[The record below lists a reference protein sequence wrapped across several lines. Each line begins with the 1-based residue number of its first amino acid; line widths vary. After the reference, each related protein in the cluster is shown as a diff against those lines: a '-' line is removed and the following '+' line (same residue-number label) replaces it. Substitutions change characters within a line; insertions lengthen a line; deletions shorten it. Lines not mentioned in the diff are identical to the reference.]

1 MISKTNHIFYYNFK
15 QHELPLNSF
24 GDFRSLMRLPYKNL
38 LRKSSKPKFEIINNW
53 SILNTSCRF
62 WTSDVIFTQ
71 LYVTPCP
78 KFKFVPPKLP
88 LCAFRGIGILIF
100 SCDDCPTGFYWYFSR
115 GLSLGRRV
123 EFEKKKGLSVSLIHL
138 VTSVIGYENLL
149 WYFILI
155 NMTNQ

>member
-1 MISKTNHIFYYNFK
+1 MTIFRKIIFRVILKNSEIHSSYHFWVDLEIQMQSRSISDP
-15 QHELPLNSF
+15 PLS
-24 GDFRSLMRLPYKNL
+24 DIDLKN
-38 LRKSSKPKFEIINNW
+38 KMTW
-53 SILNTSCRF
+53 V
-62 WTSDVIFTQ
+62 WTS
-71 LYVTPCP
+71 L
-78 KFKFVPPKLP
+78 KFVPPKLP
-88 LCAFRGIGILIF
+88 LCAFRGIGILLIF